1 MKKILSTAILICV
14 TILSVNAQTKEA
26 AVALTNYYT
35 LKDALVKGDAQS
47 ALASAGT
54 LAQSVKSI
62 DMNSVESAEMNHFM
76 AAQSKISS
84 SAKKIAAV
92 SNIDKQRSEFATL
105 SEQMYALSK
114 LVKLSGQP
122 IYKDY
127 CPMKKASWLSSEKTI
142 KNPYFGGA
150 MSTCGKIV
158 ETIQ

>member
-54 LAQSVKSI
+54 LAQSVKDI
-62 DMNSVESAEMNHFM
+62 DMNSAEMNHFM

-84 SAKKIAAV
+84 SAKKIASV
-92 SNIDKQRSEFATL
+92 SNIDKQRSEFTTL

-142 KNPYFGGA
+142 KNPYFGNA
-150 MSTCGKIV
+150 MLTCGKIA